1 MATLAQANK
10 ARSEHSDALIKA
22 GAHAIGVEPGAAY
35 GHDGYVVVA
44 YVEPRK
50 KTSLPDRLAAGKSR
64 FEVPVVIEKSEMFRA
79 ESFKPQKL

>member
-22 GAHAIGVEPGAAY
+22 GAHAIGVEPGAGY

-44 YVEPRK
+44 YVEPKK
-50 KTSLPDRLAAGKSR
+50 KTLLPGTLAAGKSR
-64 FEVPVVIEKSEMFRA
+64 AEVPVVVEKAEMFRA
-79 ESFKPQKL
+79 ESFKPEKL